1 MKSTVLMRSLLLSAV
16 FVGECV
22 PTVWADAIVLRNRSS
37 ASGAVSIAEG
47 GQVILRSE
55 FLSPPASVT
64 GDFTFGDTATA
75 SSRDASGTV
84 SADIATSISP
94 SRITAH
100 GNVNAVASQGN
111 VAGAGIL
118 GVSGAQIDFFL
129 AEAHAFTYSGQ
140 FLLDADVGAPG
151 VTPILFA
158 GLDSVEGG
166 RIFGDTLAD
175 FSGLLVAP
183 GTHVIHHSGVIAPGH
198 YVLSGALASIFE
210 VTLAAFPNPRGALA
224 FDVGF
229 TLEPVPIPTPE
240 PATLALVG
248 TGLVCA
254 IGRASKQKR
263 DQRTSD
269 ASRCARDGS

>member
-64 GDFTFGDTATA
+64 GDFTFGDT
-75 SSRDASGTV
+75 
-84 SADIATSISP
+84 
-94 SRITAH
+94 
-100 GNVNAVASQGN
+100 
-111 VAGAGIL
+111 
-118 GVSGAQIDFFL
+118 
-129 AEAHAFTYSGQ
+129 
-140 FLLDADVGAPG
+140 
-151 VTPILFA
+151 
-158 GLDSVEGG
+158 
-166 RIFGDTLAD
+166 LAD

-210 VTLAAFPNPRGALA
+210 VTLAASPNPRGALA

-254 IGRASKQKR
+254 IGRASKQ
-263 DQRTSD
+263 
-269 ASRCARDGS
+269 